1 MAKRKQP
8 KKRPI
13 SKTEKKLRGKLRYQ
27 KTKLK
32 KVTKAIYNDSKAN
45 NFDFNKKIGTYKL
58 STLINGEINDKMKPI
73 SNNIRELE
81 KKLKRFNKN
90 KKQKEAKSTEGLTP
104 IDSLGSAWNRDNVE
118 DQLLNT
124 IFQFV
129 DGLNV
134 DTEADL
140 ILDRLFN
147 HYYPM
152 LDSTKTLRG
161 WFNSHTA
168 SVDLYVDNM
177 TAEELRE
184 LRQKRK

>member
-1 MAKRKQP
+1 MAKKKQP

-45 NFDFNKKIGTYKL
+45 NFQFDKKIGTYKL
-58 STLINGEINDKMKPI
+58 STLINEEINEKMKPI
-73 SNNIRELE
+73 SNTIRDLN
-81 KKLKRFNKN
+81 KKLERFD
-90 KKQKEAKSTEGLTP
+90 KKKKPKEQKSTEGLEP
-104 IDSLGSAWNRDNVE
+104 KSFGSAWNRGDVE
-118 DQLLNT
+118 KELLQT

-140 ILDRLFN
+140 ILDKLFN
-147 HYYPM
+147 NYYPM

-161 WFNSHTA
+161 WYDSHTA
-168 SVDLYVDNM
+168 SIELYVDNM
-177 TAEELRE
+177 TPEELRE
-184 LRQKRK
+184 LRRPRK

>member
-58 STLINGEINDKMKPI
+58 STLINEEINEKMKPI

-81 KKLKRFNKN
+81 KKLKRFDKN
-90 KKQKEAKSTEGLTP
+90 KKKKEEKSTEGLIP
-104 IDSLGSAWNRDNVE
+104 KSFGSAWNRGDIE
-118 DQLLNT
+118 QELLNT
-124 IFQFV
+124 IYQFV

-161 WFNSHTA
+161 WFDSHTA
-168 SVDLYVDNM
+168 SVELYVDNM
-177 TAEELRE
+177 TTEELRV

>member
-13 SKTEKKLRGKLRYQ
+13 SKTEKKLRGKIRYQ

-58 STLINGEINDKMKPI
+58 STIINEEINEKMKPI
-73 SNNIRELE
+73 ANNIRELE
-81 KKLKRFNKN
+81 KKLKRFDKN
-90 KKQKEAKSTEGLTP
+90 KKQKEEKSTEGLTP
-104 IDSLGSAWNRDNVE
+104 IKGLGSAWNRDNVE
-118 DQLLNT
+118 DQLLNSVY
-124 IFQFV
+124 QFV
-129 DGLNV
+129 DGFNV

-161 WFNSHTA
+161 WFDSHTA
-168 SVDLYVDNM
+168 SATLYVDNM
-177 TAEELRE
+177 TPEELRE

>member
-1 MAKRKQP
+1 MSKRKQP

-27 KTKLK
+27 KTKLR

-58 STLINGEINDKMKPI
+58 STLINEEINQKMKPI
-73 SNNIRELE
+73 SNNIREIE
-81 KKLKRFNKN
+81 KKLKRFDKN
-90 KKQKEAKSTEGLTP
+90 KKQKEAKRTEGLIP
-104 IDSLGSAWNRDNVE
+104 KSFGSAWSRGDIE
-118 DQLLNT
+118 QELLNT
-124 IFQFV
+124 IYQFV

-147 HYYPM
+147 HYYPL
-152 LDSTKTLRG
+152 LDSRKTLRG
-161 WFNSHTA
+161 WYNSHTA
-168 SVDLYVDNM
+168 NIDLYVDNM
-177 TAEELRE
+177 TDEELKE
-184 LRQKRK
+184 LKQRRK

>member
-1 MAKRKQP
+1 MAKKKKP

-45 NFDFNKKIGTYKL
+45 NFQFDKKIGTYKL
-58 STLINGEINDKMKPI
+58 STLINEEINEKMKPLA
-73 SNNIRELE
+73 NNIRELE
-81 KKLKRFNKN
+81 KKLKRFDKN
-90 KKQKEAKSTEGLTP
+90 KKKKEQKNTEGLEP
-104 IDSLGSAWNRDNVE
+104 KSFGSAWNRGDIE
-118 DQLLNT
+118 KELLQG

-129 DGLNV
+129 DGFNV

-140 ILDRLFN
+140 ILDKLFN
-147 HYYPM
+147 YYYPM

-161 WFNSHTA
+161 WYDSHTA
-168 SVDLYVDNM
+168 SIELYVDNM
-177 TAEELRE
+177 TPEELRE
-184 LRQKRK
+184 LRRPRK